1 MKSEERHQLQQ
12 NELAKLGHQVQ
23 DLMKADFWEKYNN
36 HILIGISVVCLGLAA
51 WIYWSRQSRNAETE
65 AWGEVARAQQ
75 TADFTTIADEP
86 RYAGTSAAPWASLR
100 AGELYLQDGVGKMF
114 TDREGAAADLDQARS
129 RLENLLTKSPPR
141 EIRERAL
148 FTLAQTLETQNQ
160 LNDAAKRY
168 EELLKEF
175 PNTSL
180 KSAAEDRRKAI
191 QSGEAK
197 NFYAWFAKQKPKP
210 VEPPRPKDD
219 TSPILPDMPNLDFKD
234 IPFPDSTST
243 KPEKTTEEEPK
254 STETPKLPLP
264 DLPALPE
271 TDEGKK
277 PAEKSATEEKPTEKP
292 ATDSKA
298 PSE

>member
-1 MKSEERHQLQQ
+1 
-12 NELAKLGHQVQ
+12 
-23 DLMKADFWEKYNN
+23 MKADFWDKYSN

-51 WIYWSRQSRNAETE
+51 WIYWSRQTRNAETQ
-65 AWGEVARAQQ
+65 AWGEMAEAQE
-75 TADFTTIADEP
+75 TAHFTTIADEP

-100 AGELYLQDGVGKMF
+100 AAELYLQDGAGKMF

-129 RLENLLTKSPPR
+129 RLESLLKSSTTS

-148 FTLAQTLETQNQ
+148 YTLAQTLETQNQ
-160 LNDAAKRY
+160 LDEAAKRY

-180 KSAAEDRRKAI
+180 KSAAEGRLEAI
-191 QSGEAK
+191 KSGEAK

-210 VEPPRPKDD
+210 VEPPKPKDD
-219 TSPILPDMPNLDFKD
+219 TSSILPDMPNLDFKD

-243 KPEKTTEEEPK
+243 KPEKTTEEK
-254 STETPKLPLP
+254 SRSTETPKLP

-271 TDEGKK
+271 SKDEPKADANDK
-277 PAEKSATEEKPTEKP
+277 PAPETKPEDKPAAETKPDEKP
-292 ATDSKA
+292 ATETK
-298 PSE
+298 PNE